1 MYKDPAIRGHHIS
14 GMGGI
19 ETWRDGME
27 FIALGSGSL
36 QITTA
41 VMLYGYRII
50 DDLLLGTKIYMA
62 ENGVKSVSELIG
74 RAVDGIVEND
84 EIERDTIVYPKF
96 YRDNCVGCG
105 RCYIACRDGGHQ
117 ALSFDEE
124 THRPTLIPDKCV
136 GCHLCALVC
145 PEHAIRGDG
154 KRMGKKKK

>member
-1 MYKDPAIRGHHIS
+1 
-14 GMGGI
+14 
-19 ETWRDGME
+19 ME

-36 QITTA
+36 QVTTA

-62 ENGVKSVSELIG
+62 ENGVKSISELIG

-117 ALSFDEE
+117 ALSFDEK
-124 THRPTLIPDKCV
+124 THRPALIAGKCV

-145 PEHAIRGDG
+145 PENAIRGDG